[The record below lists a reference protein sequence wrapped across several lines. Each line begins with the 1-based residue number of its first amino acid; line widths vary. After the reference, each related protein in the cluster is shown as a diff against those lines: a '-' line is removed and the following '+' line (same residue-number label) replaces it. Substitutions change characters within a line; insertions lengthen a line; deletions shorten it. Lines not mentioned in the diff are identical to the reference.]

1 MVRWSARWWRKV
13 AANAVLTLAILVS
26 AMGVSIVIACFINDR
41 TIEEARGQSAAE
53 VIDTSL
59 TRTVVRFST
68 DEGRVYIPPGGVLY
82 PSGLQRGQSVLI
94 EYDKRNPDMSRVAG
108 RGAELSLL
116 PVGSTL
122 VVTWAVLFPTYWLL
136 RRSARR

>member
-1 MVRWSARWWRKV
+1 MVRCSARWWRKV

>member
-13 AANAVLTLAILVS
+13 AANAVLTIAILVS

-68 DEGRVYIPPGGVLY
+68 DAGRVYIPPGGVLY

-136 RRSARR
+136 RRSVRR